1 MFWDRVLLCNGAST
15 SFISWLSSII
25 SSLGQFLSFK
35 FLFEDESVFRQA
47 QTQYATKNDLEL
59 PTLLSLPSG
68 ELILLYFVLL
78 FGDKISHWVLTGS
91 GASASRVLEL

>member
-59 PTLLSLPSG
+59 PTLLSLPP
-68 ELILLYFVLL
+68 
-78 FGDKISHWVLTGS
+78 KW
-91 GASASRVLEL
+91 